1 MILKFSKPKVTWSAF
16 FKSVTFNSK
25 KISDII
31 KLIVIF
37 IIATKNTQFSNIN
50 AQYKNKNKKKKNN

>member
-1 MILKFSKPKVTWSAF
+1 MILKYSKLKITWSAF
-16 FKSVTFNSK
+16 FKSITFNSK

-37 IIATKNTQFSNIN
+37 IITTKNTQFSNIN
-50 AQYKNKNKKKKNN
+50 ARYKNKNKKKKNS